1 MVRVESVFKKFRG
14 SPANSPDPERKSCGF
29 KNIRICVEGALF
41 WVCSSYI
48 VGSLLSTL
56 VRVLG
61 PTQLAECDYFT
72 PGFLPCACLILVL
85 NQHLNR

>member
-1 MVRVESVFKKFRG
+1 M
-14 SPANSPDPERKSCGF
+14 D
-29 KNIRICVEGALF
+29 GALV
-41 WVCSSYI
+41 WLCSSYI
-48 VGSLLSTL
+48 VGSLLNTL

-72 PGFLPCACLILVL
+72 PGFLPCASLILVL